1 MFGFLYKGSFIGLA
15 SPVALWFSHWN
26 EWRGRC
32 GPSGISKCF
41 SFNTKRSLVLDFQ
54 FWFLSAV
61 LNFFSVLC
69 LFPFC
74 SGTTPLA
81 CLNAMLN
88 SNSQAGDSIFYKLPG
103 RISMFTLKK
112 DALQWSRSLSLPV
125 REEQDDTPDG
135 ESSGSN
141 EASTLSGADNDGS
154 PEETSSN
161 ASCSN
166 ESQSKLL
173 AVTRETCRIALQEI
187 NQKNRAGM
195 LLPRVVLT
203 PLKVNGACLESSSAF
218 TGRRDGETSSSS
230 SSCSL
235 ILTGLSTAELCRN
248 PVQNLQNIGKPI
260 PDPAKR
266 NRAGEIDC
274 ETPGS
279 ILVNTNLRA
288 LINLRTFNALPHHFQ
303 QKLLAL
309 LPEVDRQVGTDG
321 QVRLSST
328 ALNNEFFAHAAQ
340 SWRERLADGEFTPEM
355 QTRIRQEVEKE
366 KKVEQWKE
374 NFFEDYYGQRLGLT
388 REQTEQICLQQPVE
402 NQLEPR
408 SPVEVFRAS
417 RRLRDL
423 HCKKRSR
430 PAPRSRPKSRC
441 KEPKTETSPSVDE
454 TERDPKSSIDSERN
468 LERVLGE
475 GERYCRLAATP
486 AAQSES
492 TSSPSTLPSSS
503 EMLPSL
509 NISDGRVPFLPQDC
523 TDQELKDQKRKCI
536 EEVTASSSF
545 SEKKPRL
552 DDRQSFRNTIDC
564 VSTEKPQPTKEEPKV
579 PPIRIHLS
587 RIKPPWVVNGQ
598 PAYKICSPD
607 IPSFESPRRGR
618 SGFRNNANI
627 KTRVLRARAQREA
640 ARTAIGGGGGP
651 GGGRG
656 PDEGGGGRE
665 ASYYTRAS
673 KRTCRNRTSN
683 TQRTQLFL
691 SSRLDV
697 NNLDTLKPVAISL
710 SANEYLK
717 CCSEQEF
724 NLSLKQDSD
733 LSKINSE
740 SLLDF
745 KIDLGLHATTVSNQ
759 LGAPSSEGSLLHTK
773 VSPPVIG
780 IQDTALYSQ
789 SSSLK
794 ADCSLHSNSQETEL
808 KRVFVETE
816 NLNGV
821 LKGPAFTIVENVQS
835 ASEHLKKSHTF
846 GVVSSC
852 SSSKLATSNSPSAI
866 KECEEPLNK
875 IRLNETGQNAAVS
888 LNVAKGVS
896 GRATM
901 NEIKTKIETFPELDS
916 IMAEVSRDIH
926 AFEEIDETTIVESLS
941 LHVTLE
947 GLGDQEVALEDLRK
961 KCQEIK
967 KQVISSVESVSWCQ
981 RESSFEPT
989 SKSETDLLKADTE
1002 NESSLQTGEEYALDV
1017 SVCKVNELVK
1027 SFREEDPS
1035 CSTYCSQKETFESGS
1050 KPLDLMINASGAC
1063 SSLRSSF
1070 LTTSESPR
1078 QSSNVNPMSSINSTN
1093 PLMVQLLQN
1102 SSLTKVLSTAQPDR
1116 KPKKELSFPF
1126 SAPPFS
1132 SSGPNFL
1139 RAVNDEA
1146 TSLFPR
1152 PEELKNQPTP
1162 QNGIQ
1167 FVSGNLSQE
1176 LLKGVSEQGL
1186 PENLSLSAAISP
1198 CSPKSQQIPLAFIE
1212 HPPALS
1218 SDVFKK
1224 ESHICAHQSG
1234 APSRL
1239 TSSTDFFPGAVS
1251 DDESYPDVQD
1261 INFLDSRLPGNVS
1274 TSEGLL
1280 RASRT
1285 IQANVVCARGHG
1297 FLHGGTQV
1305 GAQEDWLPEDYQHD
1319 FVSMKNNLPI
1329 LSSSLRESAQTKM
1342 ENPIPPVELKDF
1354 QGAPLVIDLADLGFP
1369 RGSVKCSQHTLEPSL
1384 LPSQLNI
1391 KKSFYGKLLKLSR
1404 GVCHCGAASG
1414 LVPRFSKNVA
1424 LQLSN
1429 QPDSIT
1435 ASLSVQMFAQSAG
1448 VEQISLHCSCRL
1460 KAMIMCKGCGA
1471 FCHDDC
1477 IGPSKL
1483 CVLCLVVR

>member
-1 MFGFLYKGSFIGLA
+1 MKDKRKRRERTWAEAAKMVLENYSDAPMTPKQILRVIEVEGLKE
-15 SPVALWFSHWN
+15 LKKI
-26 EWRGRC
+26 RR
-32 GPSGISKCF
+32 K
-41 SFNTKRSLVLDFQ
+41 
-54 FWFLSAV
+54 
-61 LNFFSVLC
+61 
-69 LFPFC
+69 

-103 RISMFTLKK
+103 RISMFTLKR

-173 AVTRETCRIALQEI
+173 AVTRESCRIALQEI
-187 NQKNRAGM
+187 NQKKRTGM

-203 PLKVNGACLESSSAF
+203 PLKVNGACLESSSVF

-235 ILTGLSTAELCRN
+235 TLSGSSTAELCRN
-248 PVQNLQNIGKPI
+248 TVQNLQSIGKSI

-266 NRAGEIDC
+266 NRAEEIDC

-303 QKLLAL
+303 QNLLAL

-388 REQTEQICLQQPVE
+388 REQTEQICMQPVE
-402 NQLEPR
+402 NQVER
-408 SPVEVFRAS
+408 HSPVEVVRAS

-423 HCKKRSR
+423 HCKKRCR
-430 PAPRSRPKSRC
+430 PAPRSRPKSSC
-441 KEPKTETSPSVDE
+441 KEPKTETSPSVEE

-468 LERVLGE
+468 LESVLEE
-475 GERYCRLAATP
+475 GERYCRLAAVP
-486 AAQSES
+486 NAQRES

-523 TDQELKDQKRKCI
+523 TDQELKDQKRKCT

-552 DDRQSFRNTIDC
+552 DDRQSFRNTIEC

-598 PAYKICSPD
+598 PAYKICSQD

-627 KTRVLRARAQREA
+627 KTRALRARAQREA

-673 KRTCRNRTSN
+673 KRTCRNWTSN

-691 SSRLDV
+691 SSRLDI
-697 NNLDTLKPVAISL
+697 NNLDTLKPVAISS

-724 NLSLKQDSD
+724 NLSLKPDSD

-745 KIDLGLHATTVSNQ
+745 KINLGLHAVTVSNQ
-759 LGAPSSEGSLLHTK
+759 LSAPSSEGSLQHTK
-773 VSPPVIG
+773 VTHPVIG
-780 IQDTALYSQ
+780 IQDKALYSQ

-794 ADCSLHSNSQETEL
+794 ADCNLHSNSQETEL
-808 KRVFVETE
+808 KRIFLETE
-816 NLNGV
+816 NLHGV
-821 LKGPAFTIVENVQS
+821 LKGPAFTVIENVQN
-835 ASEHLKKSHTF
+835 ASEHLKKTHTF
-846 GVVSSC
+846 DVVSSC

-866 KECEEPLNK
+866 KECEEPLNR
-875 IRLNETGQNAAVS
+875 IRLNETKQNAAVS
-888 LNVAKGVS
+888 LNVAEEVS
-896 GRATM
+896 GGATM
-901 NEIKTKIETFPELDS
+901 NEIKTKIEKVPELDS
-916 IMAEVSRDIH
+916 IMAEVSCDIH
-926 AFEEIDETTIVESLS
+926 DREGIDETTIVESLS

-947 GLGDQEVALEDLRK
+947 GLSEQEVALEDLRK

-989 SKSETDLLKADTE
+989 SKYETDLLKAGTE
-1002 NESSLQTGEEYALDV
+1002 NESSQQSGEEDALDV
-1017 SVCKVNELVK
+1017 SVCKVNEFVK
-1027 SFREEDPS
+1027 TFIEEDPS
-1035 CSTYCSQKETFESGS
+1035 GSTYCSQKETLESGS
-1050 KPLDLMINASGAC
+1050 KPLDLMINASGPC
-1063 SSLRSSF
+1063 SSLRSTF
-1070 LTTSESPR
+1070 LTTSESQR
-1078 QSSNVNPMSSINSTN
+1078 QSSNVNPRSSINDTN

-1102 SSLTKVLSTAQPDR
+1102 SSMTNALSTAQPDR
-1116 KPKKELSFPF
+1116 EPKKELSFPF
-1126 SAPPFS
+1126 AAPQFS
-1132 SSGPNFL
+1132 SSGPKFL

-1146 TSLFPR
+1146 ASLFPR
-1152 PEELKNQPTP
+1152 QEELKNQPTP

-1176 LLKGVSEQGL
+1176 LLKGVSEQGF
-1186 PENLSLSAAISP
+1186 PENLSLTAAISP
-1198 CSPKSQQIPLAFIE
+1198 CSPKSQETPLAFIE
-1212 HPPALS
+1212 HPPARS
-1218 SDVFKK
+1218 RDVIKK
-1224 ESHICAHQSG
+1224 KSHVCAHQSG
-1234 APSRL
+1234 APRHL
-1239 TSSTDFFPGAVS
+1239 TSSTDFFPGPVS
-1251 DDESYPDVQD
+1251 DDENYPDVQD
-1261 INFLDSRLPGNVS
+1261 INLLDSRLPGNVS

-1280 RASRT
+1280 RASQT
-1285 IQANVVCARGHG
+1285 IRANVVCARGHG
-1297 FLHGGTQV
+1297 FLLGGTQV

-1329 LSSSLRESAQTKM
+1329 LSSSLRESVQTKM
-1342 ENPIPPVELKDF
+1342 ENPISPVELKDF

-1369 RGSVKCSQHTLEPSL
+1369 RGSVKCSQHTLEPSS

-1391 KKSFYGKLLKLSR
+1391 KKSFYGKLLKLNR
-1404 GVCHCGAASG
+1404 GVCHCAAASG
-1414 LVPRFSKNVA
+1414 LVPRFSKNFA

-1448 VEQISLHCSCRL
+1448 VEQISLHCACRL